1 MKSII
6 VTVLTVTIIS
16 LCSVSLAMIPWD
28 FWVKYNIFLPIGN
41 TADVYKLSP
50 IGFAGGA
57 DFYIHPRI
65 GPMIEV
71 GFQKMQQ
78 KDPPDGMGS
87 DYGFNLIYFLPGV
100 RFNILPL
107 YAGETKFVPFAEGGT
122 GFFMFRNFAA
132 EGAIVPENVN
142 KAGIFVGGGIDYF
155 ITKAITIDIVFDY
168 LMPFTEGQKTH
179 FAHFKIGIDYLIF

>member
-6 VTVLTVTIIS
+6 VAVLTLTMVG
-16 LCSVSLAMIPWD
+16 LCSVGMAMIPLD
-28 FWVKYNIFLPIGN
+28 IFFKYNIIIPIGN
-41 TADVYKLSP
+41 IADHYKLSP
-50 IGFAGGA
+50 IGFAGGVN
-57 DFYIHPRI
+57 FYVHPRI
-65 GPMIEV
+65 APMVEV

-87 DYGFNLIYFLPGV
+87 DYGFNMIYFLPGV

-107 YAGETKFVPFAEGGT
+107 YAGETKFVPFAEGGA
-122 GFFMFRNFAA
+122 GFFMMKYTAPD
-132 EGAIVPENVN
+132 GAIVAEDSN

-168 LMPFTEGQKTH
+168 LMAFTEGQGTH
-179 FAHFKIGIDYLIF
+179 FAHFKIGFDYLIF